1 MQDRDFESA
10 NLPPAEHTSELA
22 SPWARLAA
30 VIIDGLIVGIPAA
43 IFWVMIFAALIS
55 EEEAASLGMV
65 LAGLVVIAVILVVQM
80 VLLGTR
86 GQTIGKI
93 ALKIR
98 IVDAQTGAHTGWP
111 RLVLLRAIVNY
122 ILTSIPLLGGIYWIV
137 DSLFIFRADHRTI
150 HDLYS
155 GTRVDKL

>member
-1 MQDRDFESA
+1 MQYREYESGG
-10 NLPPAEHTSELA
+10 LPPVEQAVELA

-30 VIIDGLIVGIPAA
+30 VIIDGLIVGVPATVFFLLA
-43 IFWVMIFAALIS
+43 IVSGSS
-55 EEEAASLGMV
+55 EDDPSLGLI
-65 LAGLVVIAVILVVQM
+65 LAGAAVSIILFVVQM

-93 ALKIR
+93 ALRIR
-98 IVDAQTGAHTGWP
+98 IVDAQSGAHPGWA
-111 RLVLLRAIVNY
+111 RLVLLRAIVNA
-122 ILTSIPLLGGIYWIV
+122 ILAGLPGVGWLYWVI
-137 DSLFIFRADHRTI
+137 DSLFIFRGDHRTI

>member
-1 MQDRDFESA
+1 MQGRDFESGD
-10 NLPPAEHTSELA
+10 LPPVEQASELA

-30 VIIDGLIVGIPAA
+30 VIIDGLIVGIPSLL
-43 IFWVMIFAALIS
+43 FWLLAFASLIS
-55 EEEAASLGMV
+55 EGDESSLALVLASL
-65 LAGLVVIAVILVVQM
+65 VIIIVIFIIQM

-111 RLVLLRAIVNY
+111 RLVLLRAIVNA
-122 ILTSIPLLGGIYWIV
+122 ILTSIPFLGTIYWIV
-137 DSLFIFRADHRTI
+137 DSLFIFRADRRTI